1 MIQLRR
7 HPFLAVS
14 VPALG
19 ILVTL
24 AGLYVESIWMIAPG
38 IMAILLGALMIVNP
52 VVVVE
57 TDTIKMHNL
66 FGMLQASFPHDGLEF
81 LDIEANKL
89 FIQHEN
95 RRAHLKMVDPKMLH
109 PGDWR
114 NLQET
119 LDKAREHA
127 QKARK
132 KSPKTFHTPH

>member
-7 HPFLAVS
+7 HPVLAVS

-19 ILVTL
+19 LLVTI

-52 VVVVE
+52 VVVVDA
-57 TDTIKMHNL
+57 DTIKLHNL
-66 FGMLQASFPHDGLEF
+66 FGMAQASFPHDGLEF
-81 LDIEANKL
+81 LDIEDNKL

-109 PGDWR
+109 AGDWR
-114 NLQET
+114 NMKEALT
-119 LDKAREHA
+119 KAREHA
-127 QKARK
+127 QKAK
-132 KSPKTFHTPH
+132 KTASKAIRTPY